1 MAGSRTRGRR
11 GDPKGKA
18 YGFRGL
24 KPASKCGHSSGSKST
39 KSASKASSSKSS

>member
-24 KPASKCGHSSGSKST
+24 KPANKCGHSSGSKSSP
-39 KSASKASSSKSS
+39 SATNASSSKSS